1 MVLIRHCGS
10 VIPIDIPFE
19 IREYS
24 LNARLIPLHTLLRV
38 ILKKIFIAVLLASS
52 FSAWSADSAPTQP
65 STKSVAETL
74 LPARNAIKAGNYEKA
89 IELLTEADQKK
100 SADWHNLMGYS
111 LRKKASPNLNDAEK
125 YYITALNIDASHRGA
140 LEYYGE
146 LLLLKNDLAGAE
158 KLLVRLDKACMF
170 GCEEFQDLKKSIQQ
184 YKAKKP

>member
-1 MVLIRHCGS
+1 
-10 VIPIDIPFE
+10 
-19 IREYS
+19 
-24 LNARLIPLHTLLRV
+24 LLKISEV
-38 ILKKIFIAVLLASS
+38 ILKNILFVSLLACS
-52 FSAWSADSAPTQP
+52 FSVWSADSAPSQP
-65 STKSVAETL
+65 SSKSIAEIL

-89 IELLTEADQKK
+89 IDLLSEADQKK

-111 LRKKASPNLNDAEK
+111 LRKKESPNLNEAEK
-125 YYITALNIDASHRGA
+125 YYITALNLDTTHRGA

>member
-1 MVLIRHCGS
+1 MKNILIAS
-10 VIPIDIPFE
+10 F
-19 IREYS
+19 
-24 LNARLIPLHTLLRV
+24 
-38 ILKKIFIAVLLASS
+38 LAFS
-52 FSAWSADSAPTQP
+52 FHAWSADSAPTQP
-65 STKSVAETL
+65 SSKSVAEIL
-74 LPARNAIKAGNYEKA
+74 LPARNAVKAENYEKA

-111 LRKKASPNLNDAEK
+111 LRKKAAPNLNEAEK
-125 YYITALNIDASHRGA
+125 YYISALNLDATHRGA

-158 KLLVRLDKACMF
+158 KLLARLDKACMF